1 MARSPNHRR
10 VTKSGKSLTQKHKI
24 DSITVSTTPDSHSH
38 SQKPDRESKAST
50 SHSPH
55 HKTDTKNRKSPKQQH
70 KTDSIRAITTPNS
83 HSHLLQMK
91 PVSRDST
98 TPTIT
103 SAIPKSPSHHP
114 TAIEEMRFPNQ
125 HDDSVQKTGTFS
137 REPFN
142 RLTDQTT
149 EGFNVSY
156 RHLYI
161 Y

>member
-1 MARSPNHRR
+1 M
-10 VTKSGKSLTQKHKI
+10 
-24 DSITVSTTPDSHSH
+24 DSIRVSTTPNSHSH

-55 HKTDTKNRKSPKQQH
+55 HKTDKNSKSPKQQH
-70 KTDSIRAITTPNS
+70 KVDSIREITTPDS
-83 HSHLLQMK
+83 HSHPLQMK

-114 TAIEEMRFPNQ
+114 TAIEEMMFPNQ
-125 HDDSVQKTGTFS
+125 HDDSVQKTGIRST
-137 REPFN
+137 EPGN

-156 RHLYI
+156 RYLYSYYHTLYMVI
-161 Y
+161 YQSSINV